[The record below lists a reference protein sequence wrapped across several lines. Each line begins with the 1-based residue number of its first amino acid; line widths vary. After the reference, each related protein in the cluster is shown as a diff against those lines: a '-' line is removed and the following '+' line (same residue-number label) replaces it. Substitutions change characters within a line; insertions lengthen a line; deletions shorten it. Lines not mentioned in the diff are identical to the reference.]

1 MPVFLHYFFFLMQP
15 LTGRH
20 PAAPVLDKVETRVG
34 AAWLIQPY
42 LIKDSISLLFSQ
54 STAEGQP
61 APVSSAS

>member
-1 MPVFLHYFFFLMQP
+1 MQP